1 MNRSAEFLT
10 RSPRL
15 AAFVAAG
22 GLALAG
28 CGSNE
33 SRPTQVAANPEAENT
48 PAAAQTVQA
57 TESHAPEVENTP
69 APAQTSEVSPFDES
83 SAEQKHRQEALALLC
98 ELSVGYI
105 NIPNFSNDPQPAGKI
120 FLDAMETTPEIWP
133 AGVTI
138 DDIRANMDYVTLSIG
153 DMRTNVDQEA
163 TFDTM
168 VPHMGTVTGR
178 FDNKC

>member
-1 MNRSAEFLT
+1 MVKSAEFLT

-15 AAFVAAG
+15 AAFIAAG

-33 SRPTQVAANPEAENT
+33 SRPNQAASNPEAENT
-48 PAAAQTVQA
+48 PA
-57 TESHAPEVENTP
+57 
-69 APAQTSEVSPFDES
+69 PAQTTEANPFEES
-83 SAEQKHRQEALALLC
+83 SANEKHRQDALALLC

-120 FLDAMETTPEIWP
+120 FLDAMERTPEIWP
-133 AGVTI
+133 AGVTF
-138 DDIRANMDYVTLSIG
+138 DDIKANIDYVTLSHG
-153 DMRTNVDQEA
+153 DMNTDVDQEA
-163 TFDTM
+163 AFDTM

-178 FDNKC
+178 FDSKC